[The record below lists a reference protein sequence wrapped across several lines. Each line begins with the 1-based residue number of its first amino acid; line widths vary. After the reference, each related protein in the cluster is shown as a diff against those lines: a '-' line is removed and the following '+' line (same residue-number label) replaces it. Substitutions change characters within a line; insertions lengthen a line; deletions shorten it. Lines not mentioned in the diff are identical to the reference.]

1 MNKKANVIIKKFI
14 ASIDRCD
21 DIAIQQDGKLLS
33 ELIFL
38 KYSGEDMLKV
48 VNSICES
55 IYKKIVFCD
64 LRHRIDM
71 SLRFIKRIILRF
83 ICHQNKET
91 CVRI

>member
-1 MNKKANVIIKKFI
+1 MNKKANVIIEKFI

-55 IYKKIVFCD
+55 IYKKNSF
-64 LRHRIDM
+64 
-71 SLRFIKRIILRF
+71 LRFK
-83 ICHQNKET
+83 T
-91 CVRI
+91 